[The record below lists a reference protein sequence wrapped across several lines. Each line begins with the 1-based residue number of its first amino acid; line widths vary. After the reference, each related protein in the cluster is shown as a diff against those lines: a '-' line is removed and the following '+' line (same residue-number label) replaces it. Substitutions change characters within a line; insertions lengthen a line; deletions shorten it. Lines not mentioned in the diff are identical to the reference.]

1 MFGGVPS
8 EYIDILN
15 KVGNDL
21 KLKLECLNFIKQLTE
36 SEVSFQKI
44 QKQGLKGLYTFL
56 WNLLKETN
64 NKIVLVTLQI
74 INQILYLLNEKFYFK
89 VSFTLILPHLINKLN
104 EWSQQGIG
112 ELLFNNNHLIRKEVI
127 SIIQRFKKIE
137 GEEEFERTI
146 LRMVAPSVYEF
157 FKYM

>member
-56 WNLLKETN
+56 
-64 NKIVLVTLQI
+64 
-74 INQILYLLNEKFYFK
+74 
-89 VSFTLILPHLINKLN
+89 
-104 EWSQQGIG
+104 
-112 ELLFNNNHLIRKEVI
+112 
-127 SIIQRFKKIE
+127 
-137 GEEEFERTI
+137 
-146 LRMVAPSVYEF
+146 
-157 FKYM
+157 